1 MVSFCAVVSIF
12 YFIECCI
19 GRIYSD
25 DYYYEY
31 GFDENLFL
39 DMDTN
44 NDIDIT
50 FTDWFDDKIWNDI
63 SSIKTSSNDIIIK
76 KCIYNSCVCHY
87 KNDYLTH
94 KFYSCYTESGSTAN
108 DHHAYDDDIDNAYES
123 FDNNYNYYY
132 NIMDMTDMMT
142 LQNLVMSTR
151 VDIREKPMVD
161 AGDRSLYRASRNVR
175 GMQYHHIIPYS
186 LLRTLWDAIANC
198 EHFGEQ
204 YNTAQSKIRI
214 YLAPILEAMKV
225 LIADNSE
232 YTQNMG
238 VAPRST
244 RVVTFINYLLSPGR
258 GRQARDWNAF
268 TARRQETIWTDF
280 QLLYDWLPGNLFEG
294 PRDRADDP
302 GHTFEAKAK
311 KLLLNTFD
319 GTNINE
325 KKAVW
330 TELRDSYDVMVK
342 FVVYAY
348 VGPHDRMQSL
358 SRWYHSELDAYKYNE
373 MQRLNNRLHTFI
385 TNALADD
392 NGKNVKCIKFEGAM
406 NSYNDLIPK
415 VQEHLAQLMH
425 EKPTLAR
432 AIKRQYHSLQN
443 KKKRNDLNR
452 GEKQEWKRVQ
462 ELYAPWKILHD
473 KYVEHE
479 RKYHEIT
486 EYQTAFDVPSRFKKN
501 LLKTYYMKREYF
513 NNNADG
519 YNGFK
524 VLLDAIQSFATI
536 LMKPGRT
543 IPRYDAS
550 KWTTEGEQ
558 KKLK

>member
-294 PRDRADDP
+294 PRRDDRTDDP
-302 GHTFEAKAK
+302 GHAFEAKAK
-311 KLLLNTFD
+311 KILLNTFA
-319 GTNINE
+319 GNRIE
-325 KKAVW
+325 KRTVW
-330 TELRDSYDVMVK
+330 TDLRNSYDVMVK

-358 SRWYHSELDAYKYNE
+358 SRWYHSELDAYKYGE
-373 MQRLNNRLHTFI
+373 MQRLGNKLNTFI
-385 TNALADD
+385 TTELDD
-392 NGKNVKCIKFEGAM
+392 NNGRNVKCIKFEGDM
-406 NSYNDLIPK
+406 VSYNDLETIVKPHDD
-415 VQEHLAQLMH
+415 EAERWAGLIARGEPQLS
-425 EKPTLAR
+425 PI
-432 AIKRQYHSLQN
+432 IKQKYDSYLLQN
-443 KKKRNDLNR
+443 RNDLNR
-452 GEKQEWKRVQ
+452 REKEEWETVQ
-462 ELYAPWKILHD
+462 GLYASWKILHD
-473 KYVEHE
+473 EYVIHK
-479 RKYHEIT
+479 RKYDEAAQRSDEIT
-486 EYQTAFDVPSRFKKN
+486 EYQNRFNVQEIKKN

-524 VLLDAIQSFATI
+524 VLLDAIQS
-536 LMKPGRT
+536 
-543 IPRYDAS
+543 
-550 KWTTEGEQ
+550 
-558 KKLK
+558 